1 MRNIKAAFHWIMRI
15 LKKHR
20 VPYLIEGGLAAEIY
34 GAKRKLLDI
43 DIDIP
48 EKKFK
53 NILADVKKYI
63 VFGPEQYR
71 GEGFDI
77 FLMTLKYRGQLID
90 VAASRAKLFD
100 KKKKR
105 WVPADDNLHKY
116 RTKIVFGERVR
127 IIPKKDLIVYK
138 SKLRRRVDKIDIRE
152 MTRVLDI

>member
-1 MRNIKAAFHWIMRI
+1 MRNTKAAFHWIIGI

-20 VPYLIEGGLAAEIY
+20 VPYLIEGGLAAKIY
-34 GAKRKLLDI
+34 GSRRELVDI
-43 DIDIP
+43 DIVIP

-53 NILADVKKYI
+53 NILTDVKKYI

-90 VAASRAKLFD
+90 VAASRAKLFN

-105 WVPADDNLHKY
+105 WVNADDNLHKY

-127 IIPKKDLIVYK
+127 IIPKKDLIAYK
-138 SKLRRRVDKIDIRE
+138 SKLQRRVDKIDIRE
-152 MTRVLDI
+152 IS